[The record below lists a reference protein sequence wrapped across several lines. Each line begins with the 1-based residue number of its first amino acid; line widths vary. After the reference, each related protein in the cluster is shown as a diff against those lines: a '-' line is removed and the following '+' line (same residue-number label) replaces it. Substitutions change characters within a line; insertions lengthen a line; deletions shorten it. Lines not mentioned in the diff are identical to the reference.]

1 MALRAVTARD
11 RAWVRRVFRERWGA
25 TVVVSRGVLSRPEA
39 LTGFVAE
46 RDREAVGLAT
56 YRIDGDECEIVT
68 IDALVEG
75 EGIGTALLDAVAD
88 AARAARCRRVWLITT
103 NDNLQALRFYQ
114 RRGYVLHRRVA
125 TAEAVHPRDGRAWHP
140 DSGRARAGA
149 GTRVAGYAGSASV
162 PSALST

>member
-1 MALRAVTARD
+1 VKVALRAVTARD
-11 RAWVRRVFRERWGA
+11 RAWVRRVVRERWGA
-25 TVVVSRGVLSRPEA
+25 AVVVSRGVVSRPEA

-75 EGIGTALLDAVAD
+75 EGIGTALLDAVAG

-103 NDNLQALRFYQ
+103 NDNLRALRFYQ
-114 RRGYVLHRRVA
+114 RRGYVLVALHREA
-125 TAEAVHPRDGRAWHP
+125 IAESRRLKPSIPETGEHGIPIRDELELGL
-140 DSGRARAGA
+140 
-149 GTRVAGYAGSASV
+149 V
-162 PSALST
+162 

>member
-1 MALRAVTARD
+1 
-11 RAWVRRVFRERWGA
+11 
-25 TVVVSRGVLSRPEA
+25 VSRGVLSRPEA

-103 NDNLQALRFYQ
+103 NDNLRALRFYQ
-114 RRGYVLHRRVA
+114 RRGYVLVALHREA
-125 TAEAVHPRDGRAWHP
+125 IAESRRLKPSIPETGEHGIPIRDELELELGL
-140 DSGRARAGA
+140 
-149 GTRVAGYAGSASV
+149 V
-162 PSALST
+162 

>member
-1 MALRAVTARD
+1 VALRAVTARD
-11 RAWVRRVFRERWGA
+11 RAWVRRVVRERWGA

-103 NDNLQALRFYQ
+103 NDNLRALRFYQ
-114 RRGYVLHRRVA
+114 RRGYVLMALHREA
-125 TAEAVHPRDGRAWHP
+125 IAESRRLKPSIPETGEHGIPIRDELELELGL
-140 DSGRARAGA
+140 
-149 GTRVAGYAGSASV
+149 V
-162 PSALST
+162 